1 MISFHHDYQDLSY
14 RSEYVGFH
22 HNRGHHCLMQGDG
35 PRSWQIQQSMEG
47 VPTCILGTIF
57 FMQEARACWAKAE
70 DCYEPQHDLMLL
82 LEAQS
87 LLSGVSPPSLGTAG
101 VTLAS
106 SASAATQTPAAARP
120 TPATAAI
127 DGPSK
132 AQVLRLYLH
141 ITCQD
146 IRLVPC

>member
-1 MISFHHDYQDLSY
+1 ML
-14 RSEYVGFH
+14 
-22 HNRGHHCLMQGDG
+22 
-35 PRSWQIQQSMEG
+35 
-47 VPTCILGTIF
+47 ILGGYGPMYQIIKP
-57 FMQEARACWAKAE
+57 RACQFTPYITLSEVKYANMVNITRV
-70 DCYEPQHDLMLL
+70 LSR
-82 LEAQS
+82 EA
-87 LLSGVSPPSLGTAG
+87 T
-101 VTLAS
+101 
-106 SASAATQTPAAARP
+106 